1 MRTVVQYGRRQP
13 VKGEYDLVVYGA
25 TPAGIA
31 CAVRAARDG
40 AEVLL
45 LHHHRHVG
53 GMLANGL
60 GTFDTLYEGARAPL
74 FDELHR
80 RIVEHCR
87 LTYGDG
93 SPEHEAAQWRSRKL
107 SSGRPQFAARDAETV
122 LEAMVAD
129 EERIHLLREVVPVAV
144 ERAGRR
150 ILALWTAPYPGAARG
165 RGSATP
171 GAARHAAPSF
181 VDASYEAD
189 LAACAGVSY
198 RVGREGRGEYGEPHA
213 GRVFTTLK
221 RAPGGVATY
230 PHAAVSGA
238 LNLRAFFAI
247 TGELFAGSTG
257 EGDRAIQAYNMR
269 LSLTRDPARRVA
281 PPRPDWYPRELFLA
295 LRDRWGFGGNPGS
308 VAGRSTVGWNGPNLP
323 EGGETYPDGD
333 WDERRRIYARHRDF
347 ALGLLHFLQHDEE
360 VPEPVRANAS
370 LVGLDG
376 AAYTDNGNVPWEMYA
391 RETRRLLGRAVFTEH
406 DGTLARGL
414 ERAPIHLDAV
424 GFTEWPMDSHECH
437 WETVPG
443 SDREGKILL
452 SEVTRPGQVPYRA
465 LLPREVD
472 NLLVPVC
479 LSASHVGWGTI
490 RLEPTW
496 MPLGEASAVACRLAA
511 EDGHGLVAAVD
522 VDRLQR
528 RLLTQGTRISFFNDA
543 LEDARAPWFEAVQ
556 RLAVRGFFNSYD
568 ALPLEPLTERVAAAW
583 VRAIGYWLDI
593 GGGAGDGVTG
603 SVAGGDPSQVA
614 RQVPPD
620 SGDAVTAEWFAERAA
635 RQIAARPIADRR
647 TAAGHGT
654 ESPPAA
660 AHELLA
666 AAAVPSA
673 AGPLLR
679 GQAARMIMAVLDRA
693 RDG

>member
-1 MRTVVQYGRRQP
+1 M
-13 VKGEYDLVVYGA
+13 
-25 TPAGIA
+25 
-31 CAVRAARDG
+31 RAARDG
-40 AEVLL
+40 AKVLL
-45 LHHHRHVG
+45 LHHHRHIG

-80 RIVEHCR
+80 RLVEHCR
-87 LTYGDG
+87 VTYGDG
-93 SPEHEAAQWRSRKL
+93 SPEHEAVQWRSRQQ
-107 SSGRPQFAARDAETV
+107 SSGRPQFAARDAEAV

-129 EERIHLLREVVPVAV
+129 EERIRLLREVVPVAV

-198 RVGREGRGEYGEPHA
+198 RVGREGRDEYGEPHA
-213 GRVFTTLK
+213 GRVFTSLK

-308 VAGRSTVGWNGPNLP
+308 GAGRSTVGWNGPNLP
-323 EGGETYPDGD
+323 QGGETYPDGG
-333 WDERRRIYARHRDF
+333 WEERRRVYARHRDF
-347 ALGLLHFLQHDEE
+347 AVGLLHFLQHDEE
-360 VPEPVRANAS
+360 VPERVRANAAQ
-370 LVGLDG
+370 VGLDG

-465 LLPREVD
+465 LLPREID

-511 EDGHGLVAAVD
+511 EQGDGLVAAVD

-528 RLLTQGTRISFFNDA
+528 RLLAQGTRLSFFNDA

-568 ALPLEPLTERVAAAW
+568 ARPLEPLSEGVAAAW
-583 VRAIGYWLDI
+583 VRAIGYWLDH
-593 GGGAGDGVTG
+593 GGGG
-603 SVAGGDPSQVA
+603 SAADAPSQVA
-614 RQVPPD
+614 TQVPPD

-635 RQIAARPIADRR
+635 RQIAARRI
-647 TAAGHGT
+647 AAGYGT

>member
-1 MRTVVQYGRRQP
+1 M
-13 VKGEYDLVVYGA
+13 KGEHDLVVYGA

-45 LHHHRHVG
+45 LHHHRHIG

-60 GTFDTLYEGARAPL
+60 GTFDTLYEGARAPV

-80 RIVEHCR
+80 RLVEHCR
-87 LTYGDG
+87 VTYGNG
-93 SPEHEAAQWRSRKL
+93 SPEHEATQWRSRQQ
-107 SSGRPQFAARDAETV
+107 SSGRPQFAACDAEAV

-129 EERIHLLREVVPVAV
+129 EERIRLRRGVVPVAV
-144 ERAGRR
+144 DRAGRR

-198 RVGREGRGEYGEPHA
+198 HVGREGRGEYGEPHA

-295 LRDRWGFGGNPGS
+295 LRDRWGFGGNPGA

-323 EGGETYPDGD
+323 QGAETYPDGD
-333 WDERRRIYARHRDF
+333 WEERRRVYARHRDF
-347 ALGLLHFLQHDEE
+347 ALGMLHFLQHDEE
-360 VPEPVRANAS
+360 VPKQVRANAS

-406 DGTLARGL
+406 DGTLARGF

-452 SEVTRPGQVPYRA
+452 SEITRPGQVPYRA

-511 EDGHGLVAAVD
+511 EDGHGLVAEVD

-528 RLLTQGTRISFFNDA
+528 RLLAQGTRISFFNDA
-543 LEDARAPWFEAVQ
+543 LEDACAPWFAAVQ

-568 ALPLEPLTERVAAAW
+568 ARPLEPLSEGVAAAW
-583 VRAIGYWLDI
+583 VRGIGYWLDVR
-593 GGGAGDGVTG
+593 GGSDAGDGVGG
-603 SVAGGDPSQVA
+603 SVAGGDPSQLA
-614 RQVPPD
+614 RQVPAD
-620 SGDAVTAEWFAERAA
+620 SGAAVTAEWFAERAA
-635 RQIAARPIADRR
+635 EQIAARRI
-647 TAAGHGT
+647 TAGYGT
-654 ESPPAA
+654 ETPPAA

-666 AAAVPSA
+666 AADAPSTSC
-673 AGPLLR
+673 PLLR
-679 GQAARMIMAVLDRA
+679 GQAARVIMAILDRA

>member
-1 MRTVVQYGRRQP
+1 M
-13 VKGEYDLVVYGA
+13 
-25 TPAGIA
+25 
-31 CAVRAARDG
+31 
-40 AEVLL
+40 
-45 LHHHRHVG
+45 
-53 GMLANGL
+53 
-60 GTFDTLYEGARAPL
+60 
-74 FDELHR
+74 HR

-107 SSGRPQFAARDAETV
+107 SSGRPQFAARDAEAV

-129 EERIHLLREVVPVAV
+129 EERVRLLREVVPVAV

-165 RGSATP
+165 RGSAAP
-171 GAARHAAPSF
+171 GALRHAAPSF

-198 RVGREGRGEYGEPHA
+198 RVGREGRDEYGEPHA
-213 GRVFTTLK
+213 GRAFTTLK

-308 VAGRSTVGWNGPNLP
+308 GAGRSTVGWNGPNLP

-333 WDERRRIYARHRDF
+333 WEERHRVYARHRDF

-370 LVGLDG
+370 QVGLDG

-437 WETVPG
+437 WQTVAG

-452 SEVTRPGQVPYRA
+452 SEVTRPGQVPYRTM
-465 LLPREVD
+465 LPREVD

-479 LSASHVGWGTI
+479 LSASHVGWGSI

-511 EDGHGLVAAVD
+511 EDGHGRVAEVD

-528 RLLTQGTRISFFNDA
+528 RLLAQGTRISFFNDA

-556 RLAVRGFFNSYD
+556 LLAVRGFFNSYD
-568 ALPLEPLTERVAAAW
+568 ARPLELLSEGVAAAW
-583 VRAIGYWLDI
+583 VRALGYWLDI
-593 GGGAGDGVTG
+593 GEGSGVGEGEIGPAT
-603 SVAGGDPSQVA
+603 GGDPSRVA
-614 RQVPPD
+614 RQVPQD

-647 TAAGHGT
+647 IAAGHGS
-654 ESPPAA
+654 ESPPPT

-679 GQAARMIMAVLDRA
+679 GQAARMIMAVLERA

>member
-1 MRTVVQYGRRQP
+1 M
-13 VKGEYDLVVYGA
+13 KGEYDLVVYGA

-40 AEVLL
+40 AEVVL

-60 GTFDTLYEGARAPL
+60 GTFDTLYEGPRAPL

-80 RIVEHCR
+80 RLTEHCR
-87 LTYGDG
+87 VTYGDG
-93 SPEHEAAQWRSRKL
+93 SPEHEAAQWRSRRE

-129 EERIHLLREVVPVAV
+129 EERIRLLREVVPVAV

-150 ILALWTAPYPGAARG
+150 ILALWTAPYPNAGQGSDARRRGA
-165 RGSATP
+165 ATP
-171 GAARHAAPSF
+171 GAVRHAAPSF

-198 RVGREGRGEYGEPHA
+198 RVGRESREEYGEPHA

-295 LRDRWGFGGNPGS
+295 LRDRWGFGGNRGS
-308 VAGRSTVGWNGPNLP
+308 GAGRSTVGWNGPNLP
-323 EGGETYPDGD
+323 QGGETYPDGD
-333 WDERRRIYARHRDF
+333 WEERHRVYARHRDF

-360 VPEPVRANAS
+360 VPEPIRANAA

-376 AAYTDNGNVPWEMYA
+376 AAYTDHGHVPWEMYA

-414 ERAPIHLDAV
+414 ERAPIHPDAV

-465 LLPREVD
+465 LLPREID

-511 EDGHGLVAAVD
+511 EDGHGLVAEVD

-528 RLLTQGTRISFFNDA
+528 RLLAQGTRISFFNDA

-568 ALPLEPLTERVAAAW
+568 ARPLEPLTEGVAAAW
-583 VRAIGYWLDI
+583 LRAIGYWLDS
-593 GGGAGDGVTG
+593 GEGGAT
-603 SVAGGDPSQVA
+603 SNPSQVA

-635 RQIAARPIADRR
+635 GQIAARRIAVGHI
-647 TAAGHGT
+647 AAGYGT

>member
-1 MRTVVQYGRRQP
+1 
-13 VKGEYDLVVYGA
+13 
-25 TPAGIA
+25 
-31 CAVRAARDG
+31 
-40 AEVLL
+40 
-45 LHHHRHVG
+45 
-53 GMLANGL
+53 MLANGL
-60 GTFDTLYEGARAPL
+60 GTFDTLYEGPRAPL

-80 RIVEHCR
+80 RLVEHCR
-87 LTYGDG
+87 RTYGDG
-93 SPEHEAAQWRSRKL
+93 SPEHEAAQWRSRQE

-129 EERIHLLREVVPVAV
+129 EERIRLLREVVPVAV

-150 ILALWTAPYPGAARG
+150 ILALWTAPYPDAGQGSDARRRGA
-165 RGSATP
+165 ATP
-171 GAARHAAPSF
+171 GAARFAAPSF

-198 RVGREGRGEYGEPHA
+198 RVGREGREEYGEPHA
-213 GRVFTTLK
+213 GRVFTSLK

-308 VAGRSTVGWNGPNLP
+308 GAGRSTVGWNGPNLP
-323 EGGETYPDGD
+323 QGGETYPEGD
-333 WDERRRIYARHRDF
+333 WEERHRVYDRHRDF
-347 ALGLLHFLQHDEE
+347 ALGMLHFLQHDEE
-360 VPEPVRANAS
+360 VPEPIRANAS

-376 AAYTDNGNVPWEMYA
+376 ASYTDNDNVPWEMYA

-414 ERAPIHLDAV
+414 ERAPIHRDAV

-528 RLLTQGTRISFFNDA
+528 RLLAQGTRISFFNDA
-543 LEDARAPWFEAVQ
+543 LEDGGAAWFEAVQ

-568 ALPLEPLTERVAAAW
+568 ARPLEPLTESVAAGW
-583 VRAIGYWLDI
+583 VRALGHWLDVE
-593 GGGAGDGVTG
+593 GGADA
-603 SVAGGDPSQVA
+603 AGHIPEGTSSQVA
-614 RQVPPD
+614 RQIPPD
-620 SGDAVTAEWFAERAA
+620 SGPAATAEWFAERSAT
-635 RQIAARPIADRR
+635 QIAARQ
-647 TAAGHGT
+647 GT
-654 ESPPAA
+654 ESPAA
-660 AHELLA
+660 TTRELLA
-666 AAAVPSA
+666 AAAAPSGA
-673 AGPLLR
+673 RPLLR
-679 GQAARMIMAVLDRA
+679 GPAARIVMAVLDRA
-693 RDG
+693 RGG

>member
-1 MRTVVQYGRRQP
+1 MRP
-13 VKGEYDLVVYGA
+13 VRGEHDLVVYGA

-40 AEVLL
+40 AEVVL

-60 GTFDTLYEGARAPL
+60 GTFDTLYEGPGAPL

-80 RIVEHCR
+80 RLVEHCHR
-87 LTYGDG
+87 SYGDG
-93 SPEHEAAQWRSRKL
+93 SPEHEAAQWRSRQE

-129 EERIHLLREVVPVAV
+129 EERIRLLREVVPVAV

-150 ILALWTAPYPGAARG
+150 ILALWTAPYPDAGQGSDARRRGA
-165 RGSATP
+165 ATP
-171 GAARHAAPSF
+171 GAARFAAPSF

-198 RVGREGRGEYGEPHA
+198 RVGREGREEYGEPHA
-213 GRVFTTLK
+213 GRVFTALK

-257 EGDRAIQAYNMR
+257 EGDRAIQALQHAPVVDPGPGAPDPAAAAGLVSARAVPGTARPLGLRRQPRILRRAGRRSAGTGPTCRRVARPIPTATGRSGTASMPGIATLR
-269 LSLTRDPARRVA
+269 WACSTSCSTTRRCRNRSVPTRRWWVSTAPPIPTTATCRGRCTPARRA
-281 PPRPDWYPRELFLA
+281 
-295 LRDRWGFGGNPGS
+295 
-308 VAGRSTVGWNGPNLP
+308 
-323 EGGETYPDGD
+323 
-333 WDERRRIYARHRDF
+333 
-347 ALGLLHFLQHDEE
+347 
-360 VPEPVRANAS
+360 
-370 LVGLDG
+370 
-376 AAYTDNGNVPWEMYA
+376 
-391 RETRRLLGRAVFTEH
+391 RLLGRAVFTEH

-437 WETVPG
+437 WQTVPG

-465 LLPREVD
+465 LLPREID

-511 EDGHGLVAAVD
+511 EDGHGLVAEVD

-528 RLLTQGTRISFFNDA
+528 RLLAQGTRISFFNDA
-543 LEDARAPWFEAVQ
+543 LEDARAPWFEAVCNG
-556 RLAVRGFFNSYD
+556 LPCAGFST
-568 ALPLEPLTERVAAAW
+568 PTTPVPQEPLTEGVAAAW
-583 VRAIGYWLDI
+583 VRAIGYWLDS
-593 GGGAGDGVTG
+593 GEDGAT
-603 SVAGGDPSQVA
+603 SNPSQVA

-635 RQIAARPIADRR
+635 GQIAARQLAPR
-647 TAAGHGT
+647 HGT
-654 ESPPAA
+654 ESPAAA

-666 AAAVPSA
+666 AAGAPSTS
-673 AGPLLR
+673 GPLLR
-679 GQAARMIMAVLDRA
+679 GPAARIVMAVLDRA